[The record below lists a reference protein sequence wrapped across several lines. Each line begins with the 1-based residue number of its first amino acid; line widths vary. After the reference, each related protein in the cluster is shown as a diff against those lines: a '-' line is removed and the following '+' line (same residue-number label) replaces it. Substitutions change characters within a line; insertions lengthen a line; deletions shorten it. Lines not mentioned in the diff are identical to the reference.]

1 MYFFVFFFNFEEN
14 KKNTCGY
21 FLFFFNLGL
30 IFYKK
35 KYMKIRSN
43 NVKVINIKILLIW
56 NKIKY
61 YRSIYIYMK
70 SIFVKIKV

>member
-1 MYFFVFFFNFEEN
+1 MDIVFFI
-14 KKNTCGY
+14 
-21 FLFFFNLGL
+21 FNLGL

-61 YRSIYIYMK
+61 YLSIYINE
-70 SIFVKIKV
+70 INIC